1 MQIQIFNEAAAI
13 QVATAAGFTGVE
25 EYVNQ
30 TIKQAADFEAIRVG
44 IEDTRA
50 GRMVRLDE
58 FDKAF
63 REEMNF
69 AKPSNSCSVNRTR
82 SGNFTIN

>member
-1 MQIQIFNEAAAI
+1 MQVQIVHEAAAI
-13 QVATAAGFTGVE
+13 KLAAEAGSSSVE

-30 TIKQAADFEAIRVG
+30 TIKQAADLAAIRVG
-44 IEDTRA
+44 IEDVRA
-50 GRMVRLDE
+50 GRMTPLDE

-69 AKPSNSCSVNRTR
+69 AKRAGT
-82 SGNFTIN
+82 